1 VQEIHSKFGCHGLEL
16 LISEGGGS
24 VVGFSFSQGSLGGQ
38 GKSTFFTQV
47 ANFSGADMV
56 AGLLAPN

>member
-1 VQEIHSKFGCHGLEL
+1 MQEIHSKFGSHGLEL

-38 GKSTFFTQV
+38 GKSTFLAQS
-47 ANFSGADMV
+47 ADFSGANVM
-56 AGLLAPN
+56 ASLLAPN